1 LTSFRQATRH
11 HPVIGAAQPDA
22 AELPSA
28 GSGPLSG
35 RGRDG
40 QRACGRDDAAA
51 ISGRGERYA
60 DSAHPAEWQPRGPA
74 DETSASAGL
83 ELAEPWLPAAARPEW
98 QEPLARGEV
107 DRAGPGVV
115 DERASR
121 FQPQERRI
129 ADHLASEGHAVV
141 AIHDGYG
148 RQGRR
153 PDAAVDGVW
162 TEFKT
167 LDPGAS
173 NTTVKA
179 ALIGAEGQARHAVID
194 GRGSGLDRAEAERGL
209 RRFLGT
215 PHAGSVAAIRVIG
228 DDFDLDWKRG

>member
-1 LTSFRQATRH
+1 MS
-11 HPVIGAAQPDA
+11 D
-22 AELPSA
+22 
-28 GSGPLSG
+28 
-35 RGRDG
+35 
-40 QRACGRDDAAA
+40 RA
-51 ISGRGERYA
+51 ERYA
-60 DSAHPAEWQPRGPA
+60 DSANPADWQPRGPA
-74 DETSASAGL
+74 VEPSAIAGL
-83 ELAEPWLPAAARPEW
+83 ELAEPWLPPAARPEW

-107 DRAGPGVV
+107 DRVAPGIV

-129 ADHLASEGHAVV
+129 ADYLANEGHAVV

-148 RQGRR
+148 RQGRK

-162 TEFKT
+162 TEFKS

-173 NTTVKA
+173 NTTVKD
-179 ALIGAEGQARHAVID
+179 ALSSAEGQARHAVVD

-215 PHAGSVAAIRVIG
+215 PHASSVAAIRIIG